1 MSTTHTTPHK
11 AYFVLGI
18 LRSETLK
25 IIILIIALLTL
36 STSVWAAE
44 LAASWYS
51 IKSLKDEGTYKYSKG
66 VCADGS
72 KFSDNNFTCA
82 SWDYPFGSRLMVYNV
97 RNGKSV
103 VVVVTDRTARR
114 FKGIRIDLSPVAF
127 ARLDKL
133 SKGIIKVEVKKLN

>member
-1 MSTTHTTPHK
+1 
-11 AYFVLGI
+11 
-18 LRSETLK
+18 
-25 IIILIIALLTL
+25 LTL